1 LRGGMAQWQGD
12 GLPVVKK

>member
-1 LRGGMAQWQGD
+1 MAQWQGD